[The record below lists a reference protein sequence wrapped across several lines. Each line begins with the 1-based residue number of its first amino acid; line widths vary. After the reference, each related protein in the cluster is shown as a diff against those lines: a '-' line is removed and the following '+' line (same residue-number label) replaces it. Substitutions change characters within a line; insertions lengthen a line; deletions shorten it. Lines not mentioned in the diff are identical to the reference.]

1 MHKENYHG
9 FLTVYHRTST
19 KKGQHL
25 TFADR
30 VVIQTR
36 LRDKWS
42 IRRIARELGC
52 APNTVRNEMERG
64 KVLLEGRRRLGYRA
78 IVGQETYEA
87 ARKHCGR
94 HRRALECG
102 SFLDYVEQMFYEKH
116 WFLDACFGH
125 ALRSHKF
132 PRQKMVCTKTLYN
145 YVTLGLLG
153 PIKRNCR
160 SA

>member
-1 MHKENYHG
+1 
-9 FLTVYHRTST
+9 
-19 KKGQHL
+19 
-25 TFADR
+25 
-30 VVIQTR
+30 
-36 LRDKWS
+36 
-42 IRRIARELGC
+42 
-52 APNTVRNEMERG
+52 MERG
-64 KVLLEGRRRLGYRA
+64 KVLLGGGRKVGYRTV
-78 IVGQETYEA
+78 VGQETYEA

-125 ALRSHKF
+125 AIRSHKF

>member
-1 MHKENYHG
+1 MHKENCHG
-9 FLTVYHRTST
+9 FLTVYHRAST

-64 KVLLEGRRRLGYRA
+64 KVLLGGRRRLGYRA

-102 SFLDYVEQMFYEKH
+102 SFLDHVEQMFYEKH

-125 ALRSHKF
+125 AIRSHKF

-160 SA
+160 SS